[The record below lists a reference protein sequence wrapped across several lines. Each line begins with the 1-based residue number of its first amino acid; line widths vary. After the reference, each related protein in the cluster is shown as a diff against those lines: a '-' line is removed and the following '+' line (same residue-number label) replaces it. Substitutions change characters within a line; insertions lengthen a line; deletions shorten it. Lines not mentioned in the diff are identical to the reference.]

1 MSSTTPSIDLD
12 AYCARI
18 GYAGPRTPTLA
29 TLSAIHALHPQA
41 ITFENLDPLLR
52 RPVKLDPASLE
63 AKLVK
68 GGRGGWCFEHNTL
81 FKLVLEA
88 LGFRVTGLGGRV
100 LWNRTD
106 NTVPARSHMVLK
118 LDVKGEIYIADV
130 GFGGMTLTAPLRLEA
145 DIEQQTPH
153 ETFRLAH
160 LDGGFRL
167 DAQLRGEWKPVYR
180 FDLAEQFPIDYE
192 VSNHFLL
199 THPSSPFL
207 SLLMVARVEPDR
219 RLALSNSEFAIH
231 HGGGKTDRR
240 RLNRPAEIRR
250 ALEQEFAL
258 TLPDDPGLDA
268 ALARLG

>member
-1 MSSTTPSIDLD
+1 MSSPTSIDLD

-18 GYAGPRTPTLA
+18 GYAGPRTPTLE
-29 TLSAIHALHPQA
+29 TLKAIHALHPQA
-41 ITFENLDPLLR
+41 IAFENLDPLLR
-52 RPVKLDPASLE
+52 RPVTLDAASLE

-68 GGRGGWCFEHNTL
+68 GGRGGWCFEQNGL
-81 FKLVLEA
+81 FKHALEA
-88 LGFRVTGLGGRV
+88 LGFRVTGLAGRV
-100 LWNRTD
+100 LWNRPDGTM
-106 NTVPARSHMVLK
+106 PARSHMVLK
-118 LDVKGEIYIADV
+118 LDVRGETFIADV
-130 GFGGMTLTAPLRLEA
+130 GFGGLTLTAPLRLEA

-153 ETFRLAH
+153 ETFRLAR
-160 LDGGFRL
+160 LNGGFRL

-207 SLLMVARVEPDR
+207 SLLMAARVEPER
-219 RLALSNSEFAIH
+219 RLALSNNELAVH
-231 HGGGKTDRR
+231 HRGGKTERR
-240 RLNRPAEIRR
+240 RLGSPTEIRR
-250 ALEQEFAL
+250 VLEQDFAL

>member
-1 MSSTTPSIDLD
+1 MSSPSSIDLD

-18 GYAGPRTPTLA
+18 GYTGPRTPTLA

-41 ITFENLDPLLR
+41 IAFENLDPLLR
-52 RPVKLDPASLE
+52 RPVKLDAASLE

-118 LDVKGEIYIADV
+118 LDVEGATYIADV
-130 GFGGMTLTAPLRLEA
+130 GFGGMTLTAPLRLET
-145 DIEQQTPH
+145 DTEQQTPH
-153 ETFRLAH
+153 ESYRLKR

-180 FDLAEQFPIDYE
+180 FDLAEQLPIDYE

-199 THPSSPFL
+199 THASSPFL
-207 SLLMVARVEPDR
+207 TLLMVARAAPDR
-219 RLALSNSEFAIH
+219 RFALSNNELAVH
-231 HGGGKTDRR
+231 RRDGTTQRRKLGGA
-240 RLNRPAEIRR
+240 AEIRR
-250 ALEQEFAL
+250 ALEQDFAL